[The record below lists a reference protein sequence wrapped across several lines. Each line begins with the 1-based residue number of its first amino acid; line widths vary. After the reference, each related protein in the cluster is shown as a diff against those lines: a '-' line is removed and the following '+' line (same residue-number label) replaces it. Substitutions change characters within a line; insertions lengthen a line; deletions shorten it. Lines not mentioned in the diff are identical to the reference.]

1 MRQYL
6 LPAALACTALGA
18 TTTAQA
24 QPRTGWMME
33 TNGFAAYQSEADLS
47 GGGDVSSTRVFL
59 SFAGLYQFDEGNA
72 AGLSIGLGQ
81 QSYDFDGGAVPLW
94 GDIRAVGLSAPLRFQ
109 LGQSANVIV
118 SPQVRQAYER
128 GASGSDSTTYGVF
141 AGVSWQVSDALR
153 IGPAFGAFS
162 ELEGSGAEVFPAL
175 IVDWQISDRWH
186 FSTGGGVAATRGP
199 GLRLGYAYSDA
210 LDIGLGVRLERSEF
224 RLDQTGL
231 APGGVGEDNSIPV
244 VISLDYKPN
253 PGVSVN
259 GFIGAALDGELKVED
274 ATGATINKQSYD
286 PAPVAGL
293 AIRLRF

>member
-18 TTTAQA
+18 TNTAQT

-33 TNGFAAYQSEADLS
+33 TTGFAAYQSEADLS

-59 SFAGLYQFDEGNA
+59 SFAGLYQFDGGNA
-72 AGLSIGLGQ
+72 AGLSIGIGQ

-118 SPQVRQAYER
+118 SPQVRRAYER

-141 AGVSWQVSDALR
+141 AGISWQVSDALR

-186 FSTGGGVAATRGP
+186 FRTGGGVAATQGP

-210 LDIGLGVRLERSEF
+210 LDVGVGLRLERSEF

-244 VISLDYKPN
+244 VLSLDYNPN
-253 PGVSVN
+253 PDVSVN

-274 ATGATINKQSYD
+274 ATGSTINKQSYD

-293 AIRLRF
+293 SIRLRF